1 MKIFSILR
9 DSGSQKKIDFLCL
22 WSVLVLCLL
31 VPSVSASEME
41 KIYPAAEKPSGKI
54 FLGEKMTFQV
64 SYLGIPVGEAV
75 SEVKEIVKIKD
86 REAYHIVINVR
97 SAPILEWIYP
107 VNDIHHSY
115 IDKERF
121 HSLRYQK
128 LISEGHYQT
137 HELME
142 YDQENHL
149 GEFYSY
155 KDKTRKQMFIP
166 KNVQDQ
172 ISCGYWF
179 RMQDIRPDF
188 KISIPVNAD
197 EKNWELQAVMHK
209 VKERKIKGV
218 GIFQAMEVEPVFM
231 FEGFFVRRGKVRG
244 WVSMDERRI
253 PLVMKVKVPILG
265 DVKATLI
272 KYEPGQEAMN

>member
-1 MKIFSILR
+1 MFKKGIVLVALLMIFSPA
-9 DSGSQKKIDFLCL
+9 GY
-22 WSVLVLCLL
+22 
-31 VPSVSASEME
+31 SEDIE
-41 KIYPAAEKPSGKI
+41 KNYPAAEKPAGKI

-107 VNDIHHSY
+107 VNDTHHSY

-137 HELME
+137 HEVME
-142 YDQENHL
+142 YDQDKHL
-149 GEFYSY
+149 AEFYSY
-155 KDKTRKQMFIP
+155 KDKTRKEMFIP
-166 KNVQDQ
+166 QNVQDQ

-179 RMQDIRPDF
+179 RLQDIRPDS

-197 EKNWELQAVMHK
+197 EKNWDLQAIMHK
-209 VKERKIKGV
+209 AKQRKIKGV
-218 GIFQAMEVEPVFM
+218 GIFQAMEVEPIFM

-253 PLVMKVKVPILG
+253 PILMKVKVPILG